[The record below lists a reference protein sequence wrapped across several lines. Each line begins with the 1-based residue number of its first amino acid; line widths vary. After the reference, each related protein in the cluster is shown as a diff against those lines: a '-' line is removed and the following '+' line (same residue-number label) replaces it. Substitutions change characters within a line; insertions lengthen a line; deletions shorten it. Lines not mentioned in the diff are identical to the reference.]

1 MPGPYPGRVVA
12 VKSEKSVDTASN
24 AADDGVV
31 REMMARGLCALT
43 GITLT
48 SFSDL
53 AIAANASAFVKT
65 FDMNSFWAAHPLLR
79 ILCEQPAIWTVPLAI
94 ILMIVVS
101 KMTRIEIPSDVRMKM
116 LVLHAPEKLGLKQE
130 YIQEHAHSH

>member
-1 MPGPYPGRVVA
+1 MTMKG
-12 VKSEKSVDTASN
+12 
-24 AADDGVV
+24 AAAGMLVG
-31 REMMARGLCALT
+31 GLCALT

-53 AIAANASAFVKT
+53 AIAPNASAFFKT

-94 ILMIVVS
+94 VLMIIVS
-101 KMTRIEIPSDVRMKM
+101 KLTSSAVPCDVRMKM
-116 LVLHAPEKLGLKQE
+116 LVLHAPEELGLKQE
-130 YIQEHAHSH
+130 YIQEHAAIH